1 MRILGWSHVLLGG
14 AGLAAGLALC
24 AAVLMSADPVHRELI
39 SVVGPIFLMF
49 AIPYFLPSFIGGLGL
64 LRGWPWARAVIWT
77 EAALLAFFMPIGT
90 ILAGFTVWALLPASG
105 ETISSYGW
113 IGGLE
118 RGLMNSARP
127 ALIVLAAMATLGA
140 MIGLGYLFREQIE
153 GFHPPR
159 MLLGAGVFLLAMGAV
174 VVIGFNGGWV
184 GPNRLSFK
192 AMQLRAT
199 AQREQAE
206 RVAEHKARLARLR
219 ADPLRAKYA
228 DRMEAGGG
236 YWSDEQIEY
245 DLDANRTETCE
256 HLAPVELAMR
266 QAGVGVKWLFPRHVD
281 ADCRI
286 DEAQLRRAMPLAD
299 TIRYGEDVYGGGR
312 QGEDMPQAA
321 LSCGACNSSIHCV
334 GPRDAR
340 PDTRVFPAE

>member
-1 MRILGWSHVLLGG
+1 VV
-14 AGLAAGLALC
+14 GLALC
-24 AAVLMSADPVHRELI
+24 AAVLTSANPVDRELI
-39 SVVGPIFLMF
+39 SIVGPIFLLF

-77 EAALLAFFMPIGT
+77 EAALLAFFMPVGT
-90 ILAGFTVWALLPASG
+90 VLAGFTLWALLPARG
-105 ETISSYGW
+105 ETISSDGW

-118 RGLMNSARP
+118 RRLANSARP
-127 ALIVLAAMATLGA
+127 ALIALAAVATLGA

-153 GFHPPR
+153 DLHPPR
-159 MLLGAGVFLLAMGAV
+159 MLLGVSVFLLAMGV
-174 VVIGFNGGWV
+174 VLVIGFNGGWV
-184 GPNRLSFK
+184 SPNRLSFK

-199 AQREQAE
+199 VQREQAE

-228 DRMEAGGG
+228 DRMETSGGG
-236 YWSDEQIEY
+236 YWSDEQIDY

-256 HLAPVELAMR
+256 HLAAVERAMR
-266 QAGVGVKWLFPRHVD
+266 QAGMGVKWMFPRHVD

-286 DEAQLRRAMPLAD
+286 DEARLRRVIPLAE
-299 TIRYGEDVYGGGR
+299 TIRYGEDVYGSGR

-321 LSCGACNSSIHCV
+321 LSCAACNSSIHCV
-334 GPRDAR
+334 GPRDAG
-340 PDTRVFPAE
+340 PSTRVFPAAG